1 MCVVVVG
8 SSNSLCILQLAF
20 NTCDLEPWSSSIAS
34 CVGCCRLRRIGHS
47 MDLGGVL
54 LVSSV
59 SCVFMFVCCGMA
71 VCHFHNLLPTST
83 VHKPIRFF
91 FASAGLLLSV
101 WFLRCE
107 KKCCD
112 PNTCDTNTNRER
124 DRERQRERQRET
136 QREGQTRDQTRPG
149 SLSLSGASLLVTTC
163 LRCCHKL
170 LQYSVLRNVVDMTR
184 VRPPANTVDVD
195 NADTQALEEPRYRS

>member
-1 MCVVVVG
+1 MFIPGFPAHCKDDV
-8 SSNSLCILQLAF
+8 ITAA
-20 NTCDLEPWSSSIAS
+20 TAAATAAMSIHRN
-34 CVGCCRLRRIGHS
+34 G
-47 MDLGGVL
+47 
-54 LVSSV
+54 
-59 SCVFMFVCCGMA
+59 
-71 VCHFHNLLPTST
+71 
-83 VHKPIRFF
+83 
-91 FASAGLLLSV
+91 
-101 WFLRCE
+101 
-107 KKCCD
+107 
-112 PNTCDTNTNRER
+112 ER

>member
-1 MCVVVVG
+1 
-8 SSNSLCILQLAF
+8 
-20 NTCDLEPWSSSIAS
+20 
-34 CVGCCRLRRIGHS
+34 

-101 WFLRCE
+101 WFLRCD

-124 DRERQRERQRET
+124 DRERQRETE
-136 QREGQTRDQTRPG
+136 RDTERGTDPRPDQARFSVPLWSIVAG
-149 SLSLSGASLLVTTC
+149 YYLLA
-163 LRCCHKL
+163 L
-170 LQYSVLRNVVDMTR
+170 LPQVIAIFRF
-184 VRPPANTVDVD
+184 A
-195 NADTQALEEPRYRS
+195 QCG